1 MENDKQG
8 LLVPFEI
15 IIIGFAAHL
24 TSGNDVST
32 IKDEALYDLHT
43 ALELE
48 IEKRGECRKK
58 IKRD

>member
-1 MENDKQG
+1 MEDDKQG

-15 IIIGFAAHL
+15 IIIGFAAHF

-32 IKDEALYDLHT
+32 IEDEALYDLHT

-48 IEKRGECRKK
+48 IDKRGAVLH
-58 IKRD
+58 